1 MIVYQAEKTQFL
13 LDYDE
18 RDIEDVIYAKYQAAT
33 HRKVAKAEIRSWRES
48 LGYIARLLRCLLYTS
63 PSPRD

>member
-18 RDIEDVIYAKYQAAT
+18 RDIEDVIY
-33 HRKVAKAEIRSWRES
+33 EIGR
-48 LGYIARLLRCLLYTS
+48 AHV
-63 PSPRD
+63 

>member
-33 HRKVAKAEIRSWRES
+33 HRKVAKAEIRS
-48 LGYIARLLRCLLYTS
+48 
-63 PSPRD
+63 

>member
-33 HRKVAKAEIRSWRES
+33 HRKVAKAEIRSWRE
-48 LGYIARLLRCLLYTS
+48 
-63 PSPRD
+63 